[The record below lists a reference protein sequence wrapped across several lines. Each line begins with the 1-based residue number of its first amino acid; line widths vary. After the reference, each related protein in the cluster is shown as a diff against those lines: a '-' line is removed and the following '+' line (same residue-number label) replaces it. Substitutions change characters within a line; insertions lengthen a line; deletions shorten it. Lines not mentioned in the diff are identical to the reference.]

1 MIRISRKASL
11 TPTRKPTKA
20 IVEYADYLLVL
31 SKIRRPELEAFLRS
45 GAFHSLPE
53 LINAEVRDS
62 GRRRRDHTYK
72 GSSYIVT
79 DDDMGRA
86 TASEQT
92 IAMSIRTWLMTYY
105 VEAGVLAAD
114 EFAVVVDPD

>member
-1 MIRISRKASL
+1 MIRIYRKASIS
-11 TPTRKPTKA
+11 PTRKPTKA
-20 IVEYADYLLVL
+20 ILEYADYLLVL
-31 SKIRRPELEAFLRS
+31 SKVRRPELEAFLRS

-53 LINAEVRDS
+53 LTDAEVRDS
-62 GRRRRDHTYK
+62 GRRRRDHTGK
-72 GSSYIVT
+72 GSAYIVT
-79 DDDMGRA
+79 EGDKGRA

-92 IAMSIRTWLMTYY
+92 VSMALRIWIMNYY